1 MIPALHMGAL
11 HSQEQAL
18 VLALAFGPFLLL
30 VGVVTWRRR
39 QDELQERLAAAERD
53 GEDVGDYR

>member
-1 MIPALHMGAL
+1 MITAQHMGAL

-30 VGVVTWRRR
+30 VAVVTWRRR
-39 QDELQERLAAAERD
+39 QDEPQERLAAATRD
-53 GEDVGDYR
+53 GEDAGDHR